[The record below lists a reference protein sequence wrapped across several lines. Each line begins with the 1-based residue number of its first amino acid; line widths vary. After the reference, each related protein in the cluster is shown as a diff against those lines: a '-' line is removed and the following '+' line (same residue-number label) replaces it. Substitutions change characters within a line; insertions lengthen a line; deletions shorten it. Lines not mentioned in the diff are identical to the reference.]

1 MFTARWRLFR
11 LLGIPISVD
20 ASWLIILALVS
31 WTLAEMFRRQVPG
44 LVSADYWVM
53 GVITAVSFFVCVVLH
68 ELGHATVARAK
79 GMPIRGITLFMFGG
93 VAELGGE
100 PPSASSEFLMAI
112 AGPVVSAI
120 LGGLFWLG
128 ANLGGQAGT
137 PLPVIAVLAY
147 LAGLTSSLL
156 IFNLIPAFPLDG
168 RRV

>member
-68 ELGHATVARAK
+68 ELGHALTAKRFGIRTRDITFAAHRRCRA
-79 GMPIRGITLFMFGG
+79 
-93 VAELGGE
+93 A
-100 PPSASSEFLMAI
+100 
-112 AGPVVSAI
+112 
-120 LGGLFWLG
+120 G
-128 ANLGGQAGT
+128 AN
-137 PLPVIAVLAY
+137 
-147 LAGLTSSLL
+147 S
-156 IFNLIPAFPLDG
+156 
-168 RRV
+168 